1 MATFTYECAKCEK
14 RFEETQSVHDD
25 PLTKCN
31 QGKCKGKVKRI
42 IVPGGS
48 FRIGGLGVHN
58 PTTRWNTSDD
68 MQYRKN

>member
-1 MATFTYECAKCEK
+1 MATFTYECAKCET

-42 IVPGGS
+42 VVAGTS
-48 FRIGGLGVHN
+48 FRIGGKGVHR
-58 PTTRWNTSDD
+58 PTSMYNVSDD
-68 MQYRKN
+68 PGK